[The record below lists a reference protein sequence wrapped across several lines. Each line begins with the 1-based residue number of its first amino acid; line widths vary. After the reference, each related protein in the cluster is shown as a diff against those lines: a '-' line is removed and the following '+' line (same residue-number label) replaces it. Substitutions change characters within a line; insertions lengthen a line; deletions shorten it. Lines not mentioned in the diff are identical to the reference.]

1 MTDKIRNIAVG
12 LTVIVA
18 LGLLGTLIL
27 IFTGIPQLL
36 QTGYIVAMRFDVT
49 HDISE
54 GDDVHLHGI
63 RVGKVIGVD
72 FTDPADP
79 AKGVTFTARIDR
91 HIRLPA
97 NTQAVVFTKGMVGKG
112 YLDLVPEG
120 PPPVDSQTGRPL
132 FLANDGTAV
141 LEGTHRGNGLFPP
154 ELTEAMENVSKLAKS
169 LNEALAP
176 TMPTPGTTQ
185 PVGPG
190 QEPLPGGGFRGT
202 LERLNRTLDDLHT
215 IFGSEMNQQNVE
227 AMLARMADAAGKTTE
242 AMEAFKQFAEQA
254 RESTRQI
261 TGVATESGQ
270 KINVLADKL
279 IQDAE
284 DISRLM
290 VTLDQAV
297 RKVESG
303 KGTMGKMIND
313 PQLYETMVAATN
325 QLTDL
330 LIEARRLVD
339 TWRESG
345 MEMKL
350 R

>member
-18 LGLLGTLIL
+18 MGLLGTLIL

-36 QTGYIVAMRFDVT
+36 QTGYIVTMRFNVT
-49 HDISE
+49 YDIAD

-97 NTQAVVFTKGMVGKG
+97 NTIAVVFTKGMIGKG
-112 YLDLVPEG
+112 YLDLAPEG
-120 PPPVDSQTGRPL
+120 ELPVDSKTGQPL

-141 LEGTHRGNGLFPP
+141 LEGIHRGDGLFPP
-154 ELTEAMENVSKLAKS
+154 ELSEAMENVSKLAKS

-176 TMPTPGTTQ
+176 TTPTPGTG
-185 PVGPG
+185 PAGPG
-190 QEPLPGGGFRGT
+190 QEPASAGGLRGT

-227 AMLARMADAAGKTTE
+227 ATLARIADAAGKTTE
-242 AMEAFKQFAEQA
+242 AMEALKQFAEQA

-261 TGVATESGQ
+261 AGVATESGQ
-270 KINVLADKL
+270 KVNTLADKL

-290 VTLDQAV
+290 ITLEQTI

-313 PQLYETMVAATN
+313 PQLYETMVTATD

-330 LIEARRLVD
+330 LIEARRLLEA
-339 TWRESG
+339 WRESG
-345 MEMKL
+345 MELKL
-350 R
+350 K